1 MVAVQKFWI
10 GESPPNL
17 PKTGIFF
24 PSIRYILHCS
34 SIHANQLDVF
44 FFIVQIKRKPNRT
57 IFEKSSPHGPHGVC
71 RTRRNKFDEEKKI
84 GYYELNYFKCY
95 IFLCYVRSL
104 NVCRA
109 QRVLMRKDNETRT
122 AIIKKK
128 RTNNLFMV
136 SVRFIYKWLCDRM
149 CDSQRKI
156 ICILFQLNGTR
167 EKLYKTN

>member
-1 MVAVQKFWI
+1 MRYKNSGSVNRRRICQKQASF
-10 GESPPNL
+10 SL
-17 PKTGIFF
+17 
-24 PSIRYILHCS
+24 
-34 SIHANQLDVF
+34 QLDTFYIVLVYMPISWMFF